1 MDRIPSFFKSFYFVV
16 LLGLLAWLTF
26 FDSNDLLSQ
35 YRLTAKKAEL
45 EQTKAFYKAR
55 IEEVK
60 KDKVALEDPEQL
72 EKIAREKYFMKKE
85 KEDIYVLVPEEE

>member
-1 MDRIPSFFKSFYFVV
+1 MVF
-16 LLGLLAWLTF
+16 LGLLVWLTF

-35 YRLTAKKAEL
+35 YRLTAKKHDL
-45 EQTKAFYKAR
+45 EQTKAFYQEK

-60 KDKVALEDPEQL
+60 SDRAALQDPEQL

-85 KEDIYVLVPEEE
+85 GEDVYVVVPADE